1 MKKQKIAI
9 LIVLLLLLI
18 LVSGVAAMSS
28 ANYRLDWF
36 VPAVGTGGSAESG
49 SYAIGFT
56 VGQSASQPAAGSNYQ
71 LGLGF
76 WSGITEVIAGL
87 KVYLPVIVR

>member
-1 MKKQKIAI
+1 MKKQKIAL

-18 LVSGVAAMSS
+18 FVTGVAAMSS

-36 VPAVGTGGSAESG
+36 VPAVGTGGSAES
-49 SYAIGFT
+49 SNYAIGFT
-56 VGQSASQPAAGSNYQ
+56 VGQSASQPAVSSNYQ

-76 WSGITEVIAGL
+76 WSGISQIIAGL
-87 KVYLPVIVR
+87 KVHLPIIIR